1 MEWYRAAPEMH
12 YAVRQKPFQRC
23 FQNCLPMSHEFE
35 LIDWIRGRVTPHPRV
50 DVGIGDDAAV
60 MAAPFKPVQ
69 TLVTV
74 DMLMEGVDFLLP
86 DASGRRIG
94 HKALAVN
101 LSDIAAMAGRP
112 VAAFV
117 SVALPRRG
125 GMQLAQE
132 IQQGIQTLAAQFD
145 VALPG
150 GDTNTWDGPLVISIM
165 VHGEPTG
172 RGPVLRSGAKVGD
185 WIMATGAF
193 GGSIHGRHLDFVPRL
208 NEAETLNKC
217 VALNA
222 MLDVSDGLVADLR
235 HILEES
241 HVGAVLDLDAV
252 PISPDVSKGTDK
264 RSPLEHAL
272 SDGEDFELLFTVS
285 PAEGAR
291 LLASPPFSTRLT
303 HLGEITAGGEL
314 LFRNVTG
321 ELQPAP
327 VMGWKHGFQ

>member
-1 MEWYRAAPEMH
+1 
-12 YAVRQKPFQRC
+12 
-23 FQNCLPMSHEFE
+23 MSHEFE
-35 LIDWIRGRVTPHPRV
+35 LIDWIRGRVTSHPRV

-60 MAAPFKPVQ
+60 MAAPLKPVQ

-86 DASGRRIG
+86 DASGWRIG

-117 SVALPRRG
+117 SVALPRHR

-132 IQQGIQTLAAQFD
+132 IQQGIQALAARFD

-150 GDTNTWDGPLVISIM
+150 GDTNTWDGPLVISIT

-208 NEAETLNKC
+208 SEAETLNNC

-241 HVGAVLDLDAV
+241 QVGAILDVAAV
-252 PISPDVSKGTDK
+252 PISPDVAQCADDRTPSD
-264 RSPLEHAL
+264 HAL
-272 SDGEDFELLFTVS
+272 SDGEDFELLFTVN
-285 PAEGAR
+285 PADGAR
-291 LLASPPFSTRLT
+291 LLASPPFDTPLT
-303 HLGEITAGGEL
+303 HVGEITTGYELLLRDPSGEL
-314 LFRNVTG
+314 K
-321 ELQPAP
+321 PAP
-327 VMGWKHGFQ
+327 VMGWKHSFG